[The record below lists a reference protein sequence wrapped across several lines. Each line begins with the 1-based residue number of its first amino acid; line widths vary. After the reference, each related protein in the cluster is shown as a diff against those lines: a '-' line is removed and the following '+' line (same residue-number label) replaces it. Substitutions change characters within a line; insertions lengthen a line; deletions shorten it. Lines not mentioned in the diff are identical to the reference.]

1 MSAGGPGSLT
11 VSVLFGWGSILTG
24 LVLLVALAVIFLL
37 VLSAGRGG
45 RSEWQAFLDARSHG
59 GPDLGPT
66 HEDASTEVSGAVSP
80 RQPR

>member
-1 MSAGGPGSLT
+1 MT

-45 RSEWQAFLDARSHG
+45 RTEWQAFLDARSHG

-66 HEDASTEVSGAVSP
+66 DEDAGREVPSGVSP
-80 RQPR
+80 QQPR